1 MLSYSISIC
10 AQNCYSPLKI
20 LQPEIELQTWG
31 ITRSFKSQDLSGIA
45 LLPLGFCFFHF
56 VLAGRE
62 LRQCGRGSP
71 LFSFVFFPK
80 RVASGLQG
88 GTFCGPGL
96 PQTNL
101 TCLQSQHHTKK
112 SATAPSYMVTPTC
125 QQCPALRSGKAW
137 SLSCPC
143 QLPAVSPPEK
153 VKSLYEI
160 QPDRGPAARVPFLT
174 ELLPPER

>member
-1 MLSYSISIC
+1 MLSYSLSIC
-10 AQNCYSPLKI
+10 AQNCYSPLKT

-31 ITRSFKSQDLSGIA
+31 ITRSFKGQDLSGIA

-71 LFSFVFFPK
+71 LFSFVFFSK

-96 PQTNL
+96 PQSKFDLSTVTAL
-101 TCLQSQHHTKK
+101 HQEKRK
-112 SATAPSYMVTPTC
+112 SPSYMVTPTC
-125 QQCPALRSGKAW
+125 QQCPVEVGRHG
-137 SLSCPC
+137 
-143 QLPAVSPPEK
+143 V
-153 VKSLYEI
+153 
-160 QPDRGPAARVPFLT
+160 
-174 ELLPPER
+174 